1 MLLADMHTSGEE
13 VICEAIA
20 VDLVEGAIVE
30 QVEDTV
36 SRGEAGDFCTGFAR
50 PPLCW
55 RNALPF
61 HADGAAKVHA
71 IERAGAA
78 PLFDC
83 LSGWAKGVFL
93 LDPIRPARGFA
104 M

>member
-36 SRGEAGDFCTGFAR
+36 SRGEAGDFCTGFAD
-50 PPLCW
+50 L
-55 RNALPF
+55 
-61 HADGAAKVHA
+61 HY
-71 IERAGAA
+71 AGGTLY
-78 PLFDC
+78 LFT
-83 LSGWAKGVFL
+83 LQINGEKIL
-93 LDPIRPARGFA
+93 LMNGYSFP
-104 M
+104 